1 MPPTLPD
8 IGVPH
13 RHETSSSKKGFAKFA
28 NTTERR
34 DGLVERFNE
43 DFTLPL
49 ADHAAEHQI
58 YMEATVSDF
67 TKKIAHLDR
76 LLRSEKARR
85 TQIGMT
91 FRSFFKDT
99 VLEIQQYGAE
109 QRTLTNQRITERFEE
124 TKRRLEELSGRIPR
138 EQQEILDSIT
148 EKTEETRKQVD
159 RFLSEDC
166 AKESVECKARH
177 QTLMDD
183 IGTGAMRVEDDMAV
197 AQKQRQNSMDELR
210 DKLRESSQ
218 LASKNANRLK
228 AKLQYELASI
238 KNALTTE
245 TLMREL
251 SDTQLAAMMQR
262 QVAFLMQSA
271 KCVNSTIGIDEVE
284 PVDYATE
291 ATLKERQRKLEAQL
305 RAHLKAEMEREE
317 AARRELEATMAFE
330 DGDGGGGE
338 LAQGSGVGTLSG
350 TRSLADTANGESA
363 PQAAEESS

>member
-1 MPPTLPD
+1 MPPNLPE
-8 IGVPH
+8 ISAPH
-13 RHETSSSKKGFAKFA
+13 AHDSSSRKVAYAKFA
-28 NTTERR
+28 NTMERR
-34 DGLVERFNE
+34 EGLVERFNE
-43 DFTLPL
+43 DFTAPMV
-49 ADHAAEHQI
+49 DHAAEHQI

-67 TKKIAHLDR
+67 TKKIAHLDK
-76 LLRSEKARR
+76 LLRGEKARR

-99 VLEIQQYGAE
+99 VLEIQQYGTE

-124 TKRRLEELSGRIPR
+124 TKRRLDELAGRIPR
-138 EQQEILDSIT
+138 EQQEMLDSIT
-148 EKTEETRKQVD
+148 EKTEATRKQVD
-159 RFLSEDC
+159 KFLSVDC
-166 AKESVECKARH
+166 ASESAGCKVRH
-177 QTLMDD
+177 QVLVDE
-183 IGTGAMRVEDDMAV
+183 IGTGAMRVEDDMNV

-218 LASKNANRLK
+218 LASKNANKLQ

-238 KNALTTE
+238 KNGLTTE

-291 ATLKERQRKLEAQL
+291 ATLKERQRLLEMQL
-305 RAHLKAEMEREE
+305 RSHMRAEQDREAAARQELEE
-317 AARRELEATMAFE
+317 AMADEMNGAEAGDAAGSREDATRTQRSRSDAE
-330 DGDGGGGE
+330 SGDGGSVKARE
-338 LAQGSGVGTLSG
+338 
-350 TRSLADTANGESA
+350 
-363 PQAAEESS
+363 